1 MVFGEVTNKKKEIG
15 YFFNLKQRIHRV
27 VDRSQEPSELYRNGE
42 YNLVHAFCFLEL
54 VYYLCFSDKKKLDTG
69 RRKGIHP

>member
-1 MVFGEVTNKKKEIG
+1 MVENCVMVFGEVTNKKKEIG

-42 YNLVHAFCFLEL
+42 YNFAPCFLFFGARL
-54 VYYLCFSDKKKLDTG
+54 LPMFQW
-69 RRKGIHP
+69 